1 MAALNGH
8 LDIVKYAVSIGGNPR
23 DNDDWAVRWAA
34 YNGHIETVKY
44 LVCLGADVS
53 VYDNYSV
60 CLAAANGHL
69 KVVEYL
75 AEIGADI
82 HARDDVAVRWA
93 DSNIQ
98 YEIVKFLVDNGAPPE
113 KISVNAKRYIEFRKK
128 MEKLRRLRAQKKI
141 YFWWIQICY
150 DMTRDCGKRMADKNL
165 EEYKS
170 IVSNYNMI

>member
-8 LDIVKYAVSIGGNPR
+8 LDIVKYAVSIGGNAR

-34 YNGHIETVKY
+34 YNGHIEVVKY
-44 LVCLGADVS
+44 LVSIGADVS

-69 KVVEYL
+69 EVVRYL

-82 HARDDVAVRWA
+82 HAREDVAVRWA

-98 YEIVKFLVDNGAPPE
+98 YEIVKFLVDNGAPTAE
-113 KISVNAKRYIEFRKK
+113 ISLNAKRYIEFRKK
-128 MEKLRRLRAQKKI
+128 MEKLRILRAQKKL
-141 YFWWIQICY
+141 YFWWIEICY
-150 DMTRDCGKRMADKNL
+150 DMTRECGKRMASRNL
-165 EEYKS
+165 DAYNA
-170 IVSNYNMI
+170 IVSSYT